1 MLKKG
6 KFDVSLLY
14 DFRRLKSYEVNLKS
28 ESEVSKRMLTLVKKS
43 YAYFWLDQYKDLV
56 GLFMQFTP

>member
-1 MLKKG
+1 MIEG
-6 KFDVSLLY
+6 RFDGSLLY
-14 DFRRLKSYEVNLKS
+14 DFRRSKSYEVNLKS

-43 YAYFWLDQYKDLV
+43 YAYFWLNQYQDLE